1 MIDPTGH
8 AAVAE
13 WLRRYGD
20 AWERK
25 DVPAFAALFAPA
37 ASYHWTPF
45 AAPQRG
51 RAEIEAVVRAAVAHQ
66 ESIRFRAEVIPG
78 GGPAAYAHWHCA
90 FVRPGTQSTVR
101 LDGIFRMVFDD
112 AGLCTEFREWWHS
125 DEDAAG

>member
-1 MIDPTGH
+1 MTGQMTR
-8 AAVAE
+8 AAVTE

-25 DVPAFAALFAPA
+25 DVPGFAALFAPD

-51 RAEIEAVVRAAVAHQ
+51 RAEIEAVVRAAVERQ
-66 ESIRFRAEVIPG
+66 ESIRFSAEVIPTS
-78 GGPAAYAHWHCA
+78 GPAAYAHWRCEL
-90 FVRPGTQSTVR
+90 VRPDTGKTVR
-101 LDGIFRMVFDD
+101 FDGIFRMVFDD